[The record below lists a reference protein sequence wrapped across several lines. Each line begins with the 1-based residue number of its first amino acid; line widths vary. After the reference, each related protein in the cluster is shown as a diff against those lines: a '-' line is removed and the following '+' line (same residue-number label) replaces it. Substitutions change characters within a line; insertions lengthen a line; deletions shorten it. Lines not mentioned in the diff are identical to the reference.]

1 VRHTFVLPRARSGLV
16 TLAAAALVAA
26 CGGGGGG
33 GEDTITVVLGYGQQA
48 PARSVEY
55 TPYDS
60 GSPVGGGAIP
70 GAHFAL
76 TSGNLAPGTSLDE
89 STGVVR
95 GWPSA
100 TGAYSATIQLTVS
113 GYKGAATTTLAQQV
127 YPIVM
132 RPWGL
137 GSFDNRSSA
146 IIEIGYLDS
155 DGGLV
160 TEDTPH
166 GLTLDYH
173 LAAGS
178 APLPAGMTLD
188 PHSGQIQGTY
198 GAPVG
203 VYPGIVM
210 EAAVINPQSTHVY
223 TLAPY
228 TLTVVHGGS

>member
-1 VRHTFVLPRARSGLV
+1 MRAGAAVLA
-16 TLAAAALVAA
+16 TAAMTAG

-33 GEDTITVVLGYGQQA
+33 GEDTISVVLGYGQAA
-48 PARSVEY
+48 PAKSVEY

-70 GAHFAL
+70 GAHFAV
-76 TSGNLAPGTSLDE
+76 TSGQLAPGTSLDTT
-89 STGVVR
+89 TGVVK

-100 TGAYSATIQLTVS
+100 TGTYSATVQLTIS
-113 GYKGAATTTLAQQV
+113 GYKGAATTTLTQQV
-127 YPIVM
+127 YPIQIKPEMFSTVNN
-132 RPWGL
+132 L
-137 GSFDNRSSA
+137 SSVILQIA
-146 IIEIGYLDS
+146 YLDS
-155 DGGLV
+155 EGGLV

-166 GLTLDYH
+166 GLTLDWH

-188 PHSGQIQGTY
+188 AGSGQIQGTY

-210 EAAVINPQSTHVY
+210 EVSVINPQSAHVY